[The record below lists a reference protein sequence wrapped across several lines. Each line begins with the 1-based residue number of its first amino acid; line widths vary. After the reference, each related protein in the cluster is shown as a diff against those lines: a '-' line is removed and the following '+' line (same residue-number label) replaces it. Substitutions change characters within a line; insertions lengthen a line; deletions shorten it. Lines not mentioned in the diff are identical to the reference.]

1 MAAAVAIVV
10 VGLAARAIGRG
21 GGEKEEGGMGEMGG
35 MGGMGWVGVVG
46 EKEGRE
52 GEAAGCSVIRG
63 SKESKRT
70 SHVFAEKEPCYYHYH
85 GTCVRYM
92 SLSLLRRDCPIVF
105 ICTSLSL
112 CRVRVSLC
120 PPLLVPTMVPPPSST
135 SSPLL
140 PPL

>member
-35 MGGMGWVGVVG
+35 MGWVGVVG

-63 SKESKRT
+63 SKKSKRT
-70 SHVFAEKEPCYYHYH
+70 SHVFAEKE
-85 GTCVRYM
+85 TVL
-92 SLSLLRRDCPIVF
+92 LSLPWYLR
-105 ICTSLSL
+105 TLY
-112 CRVRVSLC
+112 VSLT
-120 PPLLVPTMVPPPSST
+120 LA
-135 SSPLL
+135 
-140 PPL
+140 

>member
-35 MGGMGWVGVVG
+35 MGWVGVVG

-63 SKESKRT
+63 SKKSKRT